1 MFVLITLLIYV
12 LARFSPMQWEEPS
25 NCIRDPTELTNQ
37 YNFLNS
43 FWFILGAFMQQ
54 GSDVCPESLSVRFC
68 AGMWFFFALI
78 MIASYTANLAAFLTV
93 ETLERPIESVE
104 DLAAQNDIW
113 YGAVRGGSTYSFF
126 EKSEDEIYQ
135 KLAAFMS
142 GIHQEEVMMKNN
154 EAGLNKVLEA
164 EGKYA
169 FFMESAQ
176 IQYHQERKCK
186 LSQVGGLLDSKGY
199 GIATKLGTPYKG
211 LLDQAILKMM
221 EQGVLHKLKVKWW
234 KQKRGGG
241 ACDNKAKGGVNPLG
255 LANVVGVF
263 LVTMVG
269 CAVAAVFAILE
280 FLYGTKQS
288 AQDGGKS
295 WAEEMRGELDFIF
308 QCHGNTRELSKASSE
323 SSEDSEEE
331 AVSVRPESP
340 YRALTLPGGESA
352 YACKSFHSHKST
364 DSKSTKLDSEEEEQ
378 STMMTQH

>member
-1 MFVLITLLIYV
+1 
-12 LARFSPMQWEEPS
+12 
-25 NCIRDPTELTNQ
+25 
-37 YNFLNS
+37 
-43 FWFILGAFMQQ
+43 
-54 GSDVCPESLSVRFC
+54 
-68 AGMWFFFALI
+68 MWFFFALI

-104 DLAAQNDIW
+104 DLAAQSEIW

-126 EKSEDEIYQ
+126 EKSDDEVYQ
-135 KLAAFMS
+135 KLAAFMA
-142 GIHQEEVMMKNN
+142 GIHQGEVMMKNN

-199 GIATKLGTPYKG
+199 GIATRLGTPYKG

-221 EQGVLHKLKVKWW
+221 EQGVLHRLKVKWW

-288 AQDGGKS
+288 AVDCNKT

-308 QCHGNTRELSKASSE
+308 QCHGNTRELDHSQSSD
-323 SSEDSEEE
+323 SSSDTSENHSVVEGGE
-331 AVSVRPESP
+331 VGTLGAVNIPESP
-340 YRALTLPGGESA
+340 YRSR
-352 YACKSFHSHKST
+352 YIQHSQWR
-364 DSKSTKLDSEEEEQ
+364 LL
-378 STMMTQH
+378 